1 MADMFRSKNT
11 PPQNKPNH
19 KIGVP
24 ASALENR
31 EHKRIVQTF

>member
-1 MADMFRSKNT
+1 MVDWWN
-11 PPQNKPNH
+11 QNKPNH
-19 KIGVP
+19 NIGVQ